1 MHPEASEFVDHRD
14 VDWSRVTRTR
24 YTCYQ
29 RFLYRYPGPVRHL
42 RQKLVVVPVDRY
54 ADQRLCDYDL
64 AVSPYPAAHRQT
76 TDAFGNR
83 IINLEVDWI
92 DGQVAFEVRLSVERR
107 SGDAA
112 AGAISRADAAQY
124 LRPTSLTTADG
135 RIAAVA
141 DELASQAADEHDLA
155 ARISDWVARA
165 LTYGSGATGV
175 HTTAAQALAKG
186 RGLCQDYAHIMLAL
200 CRAAGLPARYVSGH
214 MPGEGGSHAWV
225 EALLPD
231 ADGGLLP
238 AGFDPTNRRR
248 PHLGY
253 ATVAVGRDY
262 SDVPPTSGSFTAHYG
277 GELSFTKR
285 AGLTLIELV
294 E

>member
-1 MHPEASEFVDHRD
+1 MSPEASAFVDHRD
-14 VDWSRVTRTR
+14 VDWTRVARTR
-24 YTCYQ
+24 YTCFQ

-42 RQKLVVVPVDRY
+42 RQKLVVVPNDRY

-92 DGQVAFEVRLSVERR
+92 DGQVAFEVRLSVERTT
-107 SGDAA
+107 GAA
-112 AGAISRADAAQY
+112 ETLAISRADAAPY
-124 LRPTSLTTADG
+124 LRPTTLTAADG
-135 RIAAVA
+135 RITAVA
-141 DELASQAADEHDLA
+141 GELAKEATDAHELA
-155 ARISDWVARA
+155 ARISDWVAGA

-231 ADGGLLP
+231 GDGGLLP
-238 AGFDPTNRRR
+238 TGFDPTNRRR

-262 SDVPPTSGSFTAHYG
+262 SDVPPTSGSFTAPYG
-277 GELSFTKR
+277 GALSFTKK
-285 AGLTLIELV
+285 AGLTLIEFV
-294 E
+294 D